1 MVAGLVSKNK
11 RRFQDGPH
19 GFDLDLAY
27 IAPRIIAM
35 GLPAEGKDG
44 ALLSTAALQDNT
56 LHTLLVW
63 ELMGVLSCYR
73 PCYS

>member
-1 MVAGLVSKNK
+1 MQSCCCVILAGLVSKNK

-27 IAPRIIAM
+27 ISPRVIAM

-44 ALLSTAALQDNT
+44 ALLSAAAS
-56 LHTLLVW
+56 
-63 ELMGVLSCYR
+63 EGEASA
-73 PCYS
+73 PASFI